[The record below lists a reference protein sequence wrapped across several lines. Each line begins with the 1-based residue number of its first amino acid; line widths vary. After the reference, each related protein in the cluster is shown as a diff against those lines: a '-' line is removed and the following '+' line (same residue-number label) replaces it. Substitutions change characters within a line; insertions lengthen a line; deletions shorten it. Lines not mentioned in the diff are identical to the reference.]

1 MNKLTKKTSEI
12 SQRRGWQMHP
22 VRHVETNTDEVACE
36 KVVKMAAS
44 ILPPNVVYR
53 KQQFFYLKLRKL
65 FHFVL
70 LRFDKYK
77 GVPSSHIFPACGKFL
92 QKKVQCFSVF
102 I

>member
-1 MNKLTKKTSEI
+1 
-12 SQRRGWQMHP
+12 MHP

-70 LRFDKYK
+70 SHFD
-77 GVPSSHIFPACGKFL
+77 I
-92 QKKVQCFSVF
+92 
-102 I
+102 